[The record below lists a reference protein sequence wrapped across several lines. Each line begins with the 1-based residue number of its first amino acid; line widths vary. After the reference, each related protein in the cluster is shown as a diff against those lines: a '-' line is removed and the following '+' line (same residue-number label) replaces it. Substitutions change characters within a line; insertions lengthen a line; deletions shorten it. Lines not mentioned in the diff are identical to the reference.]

1 MRQIKR
7 LSFGLKGFLFLAF
20 PFDFP
25 ILLSIVVPIRQHESI
40 QLLMISLKT
49 SGQRFYCGVD
59 NYITVKYMID
69 DISRSYEQNA
79 FYFVNAVLVAWVTIF
94 YRIAKT

>member
-1 MRQIKR
+1 M
-7 LSFGLKGFLFLAF
+7 
-20 PFDFP
+20 
-25 ILLSIVVPIRQHESI
+25 
-40 QLLMISLKT
+40 
-49 SGQRFYCGVD
+49 RFYCEVG
-59 NYITVKYMID
+59 NYITVRYMID

>member
-25 ILLSIVVPIRQHESI
+25 ILLSIVVPIRHESI

-49 SGQRFYCGVD
+49 SGGRFYRGVGVG
-59 NYITVKYMID
+59 NYITVRYMID
-69 DISRSYEQNA
+69 DISRSFEQN
-79 FYFVNAVLVAWVTIF
+79 VIVI
-94 YRIAKT
+94 

>member
-25 ILLSIVVPIRQHESI
+25 ILLPIVVPIIDKSI

-49 SGQRFYCGVD
+49 SGGWFYCGVG
-59 NYITVKYMID
+59 NYITVRYMID
-69 DISRSYEQNA
+69 DISRSFEQNA